1 MKNWLSEELLT
12 EVRMVFEPKYQRP
25 ISEDELISIAESLT
39 KVMELI
45 AKNVNEK
52 EIRKFNKR
60 EQLLQT

>member
-25 ISEDELISIAESLT
+25 ISEDEATSIAESLAN
-39 KVMELI
+39 VMELI